1 MYVVYVHKFPNNK
14 VYVGITGNRYPKK
27 RWSCGNGYKTQ
38 QLMWR
43 AIQKYG
49 WDNIEHEIVA
59 KNLTHED
66 ACRLEIKLI
75 KQYKSN
81 NSDYGYNV
89 SSGGDGANGIK
100 LSKDRIEKLRAV
112 NTGRAKKPGEV
123 DKIKKSLSEYWT
135 DDVRKEFG
143 KKHGGNGFKLS
154 EDIALSIYNRL
165 CDGDSRKLLANEFNV
180 SKAVIDRIAQKK
192 YWSIRNSNSPILQR
206 KLPTKYIYQ
215 LTESGEFVN
224 KWNTFDEIHKA
235 LGINVGTICEC
246 CNHKRCKTNGFIWRY
261 VLICDNEEEI
271 YI

>member
-1 MYVVYVHKFPNNK
+1 MYVVYIHKFPNNK

-112 NTGRAKKPGEV
+112 NTGSPPPT
-123 DKIKKSLSEYWT
+123 LST
-135 DDVRKEFG
+135 IPLII
-143 KKHGGNGFKLS
+143 FKRFVAASIIGSTLS
-154 EDIALSIYNRL
+154 YCLSIGRTMCVKNLVRSMVVMGL
-165 CDGDSRKLLANEFNV
+165 S
-180 SKAVIDRIAQKK
+180 
-192 YWSIRNSNSPILQR
+192 
-206 KLPTKYIYQ
+206 
-215 LTESGEFVN
+215 
-224 KWNTFDEIHKA
+224 
-235 LGINVGTICEC
+235 
-246 CNHKRCKTNGFIWRY
+246 
-261 VLICDNEEEI
+261 
-271 YI
+271 